1 MRYSLAM
8 NDTPPEDQ
16 TSENQSTKQIGR
28 GMIIIAWVLILGM
41 MVWFFGILEKNK
53 RNPNQNVSTQ
63 MLSSG
68 EKQVVLKSSRYGH
81 YLATGKI
88 NETKVTFLVDTGAS
102 HVSIPERVAK
112 KIGLEKGAPMLVSTA
127 NGTITVYA
135 TTLPEVSIGEIKLHD
150 VKADINPYMEGD
162 EILLGMSFLR
172 DLSITHQGDQLTIR
186 Q

>member
-1 MRYSLAM
+1 MGNIS
-8 NDTPPEDQ
+8 PEDKNQ
-16 TSENQSTKQIGR
+16 ENSARQMGK
-28 GMIIIAWVLILGM
+28 GMIIIAWVLIFGM
-41 MVWFFGILEKNK
+41 LVWFFGILEKNK
-53 RNPNQNVSTQ
+53 RNPNQNVATQ
-63 MLSSG
+63 ILSGG

-81 YLATGKI
+81 YIATGKI
-88 NETKVTFLVDTGAS
+88 NDSKVTFLVDTGAS

-112 KIGLEKGAPMLVSTA
+112 KIGLAQGAPMLVSTA

-135 TTLPEVSIGEIKLHD
+135 TRLAEVSIGDIKLHD
-150 VKADINPYMEGD
+150 IKADINPHMEGD